1 MEKTIEKL
9 KSDKHY
15 YGKFGKKFLSN
26 SDIYD
31 LLHNPK
37 EFQQP
42 KEANVNFEFGKA
54 FHEMIMFGTVPTY
67 VEASSR
73 RTNIY
78 KNACADNKVD
88 MMLLDSEVEE
98 LTNAV
103 AKAKDNE
110 FVAKLLARAD
120 LNFEVPN
127 VAQLTDNKIQW
138 KCKADIVTDDCLY
151 DIKTSSN
158 LKGFKASSR
167 AYNYDSQAYIYST
180 MFQKPMRFLVVEK
193 KTGCVGLFD
202 VSDES
207 YLAGQEKVE
216 RAEQNYI
223 TYHLKKTDKL
233 DNFMV
238 YGEI

>member
-151 DIKTSSN
+151 DIKTTSN
-158 LKGFKASSR
+158 LKGFRHSFFT
-167 AYNYDSQAYIYST
+167 YNYDSQSYIYAT

-193 KTGCVGLFD
+193 KTGCIGLFD

-207 YLAGQEKVE
+207 YERGRTKVE
-216 RAEQNYI
+216 LAEENYKKYYLDKTENVKDFM
-223 TYHLKKTDKL
+223 TYE
-233 DNFMV
+233 
-238 YGEI
+238 EI